1 MQRMGMQLEKAITPA
16 VYYLRFNMDDPV
28 VGSAGGAKSRAL
40 RQAMSLAIDAVEYM
54 RLFTNGRGVAAQ
66 SPLPPGIF
74 GYELEYRNPYRK
86 MNLARARELLRD
98 AGYPRGIDRETGK
111 PLRLTLDVNDTS
123 ARGMLQFQF
132 FVQSWKRLGLQV
144 ELQATNYNQFQDKV
158 RRGAYQI
165 FWWGWV
171 ADYPDPENFL
181 FLLYGPMSRSRG
193 NGPNT
198 ANFDDPRYNALFL
211 RMKTRANDAER
222 LAHVREMKSILES
235 ERPWIELFHVEDYAL
250 YHGWLRPMKPPGLP
264 FSTAK
269 YYDLDPTMRA
279 RQREQW
285 NRPVLWPAYLLAF
298 FVIGLSIA
306 AVVRVRRER

>member
-1 MQRMGMQLEKAITPA
+1 
-16 VYYLRFNMDDPV
+16 
-28 VGSAGGAKSRAL
+28 
-40 RQAMSLAIDAVEYM
+40 
-54 RLFTNGRGVAAQ
+54 
-66 SPLPPGIF
+66 
-74 GYELEYRNPYRK
+74 
-86 MNLARARELLRD
+86 MNLARARALLRD
-98 AGYPRGIDRETGK
+98 AGYPRGIDSETGK

-132 FVQSWKRLGLQV
+132 FVHAWKRLGLQV